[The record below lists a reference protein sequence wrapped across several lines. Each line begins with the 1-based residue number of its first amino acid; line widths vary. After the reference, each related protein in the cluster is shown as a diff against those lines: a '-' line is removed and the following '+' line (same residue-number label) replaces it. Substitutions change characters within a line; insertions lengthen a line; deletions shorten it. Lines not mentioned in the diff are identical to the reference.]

1 MSPRQHEINTAVGVS
16 LKLGREARKL
26 PQRAAAKKLGITS
39 TYLSAL
45 ENGRV
50 TASVELIVKAEK
62 LYGKEVLRV
71 E

>member
-1 MSPRQHEINTAVGVS
+1 MSPRQHGLNVSIGLS
-16 LKLGREARKL
+16 LKTGRENKKL
-26 PQRAAAKKLGITS
+26 PQRVAAKKLGITN